1 MTEPLYLEAEASDI
15 EPLLFEVAAVL
26 EMDTDKGRIAVHMQR
41 DVFVALFERMRISLG
56 PEAPHVRTP
65 SAS

>member
-15 EPLLFEVAAVL
+15 EPALFDTAAVL
-26 EMDTDKGRIAVHMQR
+26 EMQTDQGRIAVHMQR
-41 DVFVALFERMRISLG
+41 HVFVALFERMRIALG
-56 PEAPHVRTP
+56 PEVPHVRTP